1 MKLLE
6 NMKTKLKP
14 ALLVSLLVSL
24 VLTPSLALAD
34 DLYNQ
39 EDIIKMTR
47 KSGFN
52 MDEFYRPKADILIDA
67 KTGAILYGDNIDTVR
82 DSGSM
87 AKLMTAYVLLRAIK
101 DGKLSYDTEIT
112 ATSNDQAISE
122 NAELSNV
129 PIYAG
134 VKYKISDLL
143 NMVFVPSSSA
153 ATIMIANAVSDND
166 PDAFIDLMNQRAQE
180 IGMTNS
186 KWFNPN
192 GAPTAVLAGRYNPT
206 RYSQNKTNQITA
218 RDMAILGY
226 HIVNEFPELLNYTKN
241 TSVTVM
247 KGTKYEETYD
257 NYNMSLTGGKY
268 ELKGADGLKTGS
280 SPTADWNYTLT
291 AQRGEFRIVEVILGV
306 GDYATEIVGGLEGE
320 SYRHIIGNALAEK
333 MFKDYEYKKIFDKGE
348 QTIDGKT
355 YILDKPFY
363 ASVKR
368 GTEPT
373 IQVAD
378 GFLSIKN
385 GLETVSPNIHQE
397 MQVTEKPGF
406 FSSASSNQAGYTKFN
421 PMWIFC
427 LVPIYILRTIF
438 KKTASETD

>member
-14 ALLVSLLVSL
+14 ALLVSLLTSL
-24 VLTPSLALAD
+24 TLTPSVALAD
-34 DLYNQ
+34 DIYQQ
-39 EDIIKMTR
+39 EDIMSITTD
-47 KSGFN
+47 SGTEL
-52 MDEFYRPKADILIDA
+52 DEFFRPKADILIDA

-112 ATSNDQAISE
+112 ATANDQAISE

-226 HIVNEFPELLNYTKN
+226 HIVNEFPEILNYTKN
-241 TSVTVM
+241 SSVTVM
-247 KGTKYEETYD
+247 KGTPYEATYD
-257 NYNMSLTGGKY
+257 NYNMSLMGGKH

-280 SPTADWNYTLT
+280 SPSADYNYTVT
-291 AQRGEFRIVEVILGV
+291 VKRGEQRFVEVILGV
-306 GDYATEIVGGLEGE
+306 GTYDVEIAE

-363 ASVKR
+363 VSFKR
-368 GTEPT
+368 GTEPA
-373 IQVAD
+373 IQVTD

-397 MQVTEKPGF
+397 MKVAEKPGF